1 MIKAVEAVIRSL
13 LSDKTPMGLEC
24 LQPRATLAEWKAT
37 HAVVN
42 EDGNFEIP
50 PEMSKALPPVVLH
63 SMAHHQ
69 PYVNNG
75 IFDCVWAIPL
85 PSTVKDYSQSSWQCT
100 TSGNLSNPSSYCHW
114 LDQNKI
120 AVRKCPHLQE
130 DAAAV
135 YVGVFKG
142 SQSAGGKRPKL
153 DKS

>member
-1 MIKAVEAVIRSL
+1 MIEAVEAAIKSL

-24 LQPRATLAEWKAT
+24 LQPQAMPAEWKAT

-42 EDGNFEIP
+42 EDGNFKIP
-50 PEMSKALPPVVLH
+50 LEMSKALPPVVLH

-75 IFDCVWAIPL
+75 IFDHVQVIPL
-85 PSTVKDYSQSSWQCT
+85 PLTMKDYSQSSWQCT
-100 TSGNLSNPSSYCHW
+100 ASGNLSNPSSYHHW

-120 AVRKCPHLQE
+120 VVRKHPHLQE

-135 YVGVFKG
+135 YVGAFKG
-142 SQSAGGKRPKL
+142 SQGAGGKRPKL